1 MITDDQLYN
10 LAVFLGMSAMV
21 LIVVYHFLE
30 VNATEES
37 PETVKVGVQ
46 AQAAAGKASR

>member
-10 LAVFLGMSAMV
+10 LALFLGISAMI

-30 VNATEES
+30 VNSENTTTA
-37 PETVKVGVQ
+37 
-46 AQAAAGKASR
+46 AQASAPAQAGGKAAR

>member
-10 LAVFLGMSAMV
+10 LAIFLGVSAMI

-30 VNATEES
+30 VNAAD
-37 PETVKVGVQ
+37 ETAVPAKVGTP
-46 AQAAAGKASR
+46 AQAAGKASR